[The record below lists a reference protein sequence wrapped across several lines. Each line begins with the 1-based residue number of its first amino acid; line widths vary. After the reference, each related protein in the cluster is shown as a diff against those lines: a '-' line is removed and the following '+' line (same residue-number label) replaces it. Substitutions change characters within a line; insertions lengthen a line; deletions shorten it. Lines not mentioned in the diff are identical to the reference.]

1 MQQHYF
7 SLKKLL
13 LFAAL
18 GILSVQALQAQDIIT
33 RWNFNG
39 PAADQVPGGAESPLT
54 QSGFGVAA
62 LAGGTTA
69 TFASGVASGG
79 SSDPETSAPPNYG
92 WNSSTYPALG
102 AAPKTAGVEF
112 HVSTAN
118 FENIIFS
125 FDQRLSN
132 TAANTWMVQYCLDVT
147 ATEPVWWD
155 SELFT
160 FVPQPT
166 GTGDTWFNQRTVQL
180 STVFA
185 LNNNENAGFRI
196 VSDFDPV
203 TGNYLAARSTSSYG
217 PAGTSRFD
225 MVTVSGSLITSLTE
239 NKFDKVKFIH
249 NGDQLQMQFNQQVT
263 LRVRLLNA
271 SGALIAENA
280 FTGSEMSL
288 PIQQAKGLLLVQMI
302 DNDGKTQTKKLI
314 VQ

>member
-1 MQQHYF
+1 MQQHYN
-7 SLKKLL
+7 SLKRLV
-13 LFAAL
+13 FFFAL
-18 GILSVQALQAQDIIT
+18 GILSVQALHAQDIIT

-54 QSGFGVAA
+54 QTGIGIAA

-102 AAPKTAGVEF
+102 AAPKTAGVQF

-132 TAANTWMVQYCLDVT
+132 TAANSWMVQYCLDVN
-147 ATEPVWWD
+147 ATEPVWMD
-155 SELFT
+155 AELFT

-166 GTGDTWFNQRTVQL
+166 GTGDTWFNQRTVYF
-180 STVFA
+180 STVNA
-185 LNNNENAGFRI
+185 LNNNINAGFRI
-196 VSDFDPV
+196 VSDFDPL

-225 MVTVSGSLITSLTE
+225 MVTVSGSLITSIAE
-239 NKFDKVKFIH
+239 NNFDKMSLRQ
-249 NGDQLQMQFNQQVT
+249 NGQQLQMQFNQIVD
-263 LRVRLLNA
+263 LKVRLINT
-271 SGALIAENA
+271 SGAVIAEEA
-280 FTGSEMSL
+280 FTGSELNL
-288 PIQQAKGLLLVQMI
+288 PLHQVKGLVLVQMI
-302 DNDGKTQTKKLI
+302 DNEGKSLTKKII